1 MLDKEIM
8 AYLKLLH
15 GFYNSM
21 VMFLFVYQGFLGFRI
36 RRERKAGIQSF
47 YIINRHRKLG
57 PILIFASMLGFLAG
71 GMVVY
76 LDHGHI
82 FHYPI
87 HFITGLLIVL
97 SVITTF
103 LISKRIKGLDSI
115 WRDRHYALGI
125 LIISFYLVQVFLG
138 LGILL

>member
-1 MLDKEIM
+1 MIDKQII
-8 AYLKLLH
+8 AYLKLFH
-15 GFYNSM
+15 GFYNTM
-21 VMFLFVYQGFLGFRI
+21 VMVLFIYQGFLGLRI

-47 YIINRHRKLG
+47 HIIKRHRRLG
-57 PILIFASMLGFLAG
+57 PILIFVGVIGFFAG

-82 FHYPI
+82 FHYPL

-103 LISKRIKGLDSI
+103 LISKRIKGIDDV
-115 WRDRHYALGI
+115 WRDRHYVLGI
-125 LIISFYLVQVFLG
+125 LIISFYLIQVFLG